1 MGPAGARGI
10 AVRSKIVTLLA
21 AVVLGISAPAW
32 AAEEKVVHV
41 YNWSDYIGKDTLA
54 KFEQATG
61 IKAVYDVYD
70 SNETLEAKL
79 MAGKS
84 GYDVVFPSAHPF
96 AQRQINVGLYRKL
109 DKARLPNHRNLDP
122 AILKALE
129 EVDPGN
135 QHVVPYMWGTT
146 GIGINVDKVRKALGD
161 QLPAKGWT
169 LIFDPAVAQKLAAC
183 GISLLDDEQEGI
195 GAALIY
201 LGKDPNTTDP
211 KDIEAAAAA
220 FKKVRPYI
228 RYFQNAQYIND
239 LANGD
244 LCVAQ
249 GYSGDILQA
258 RDRAEEAGNRVA
270 IQYIIPK
277 ESALLW
283 IDTIAI
289 PADAPHPDNA
299 HAFIN
304 FLLTPEVIAEISNE
318 ISYAN
323 ANKASMPLLDDS
335 IRNDPGIY
343 PPEELKARFWLGKPI
358 EEKFHRLRTRTWTR
372 IKAGR

>member
-1 MGPAGARGI
+1 MHNKII
-10 AVRSKIVTLLA
+10 ALLA
-21 AVVLGISAPAW
+21 AVVLGVTAPAW
-32 AAEEKVVHV
+32 AAEKKVVHV

-96 AQRQINVGLYRKL
+96 AQRQVNAGLYRKL
-109 DKARLPNHRNLDP
+109 DKAKLPNYRNLDP

-146 GIGINVDKVRKALGD
+146 GIGINADKVKQALGG
-161 QLPAKGWT
+161 QLPANGWA

-183 GISLLDDEQEGI
+183 GISVLDDEQEGI
-195 GAALIY
+195 GTALIY

-220 FKKVRPYI
+220 FKKIRPYI
-228 RYFQNAQYIND
+228 RYFHNAQYIND

-244 LCVAQ
+244 ICVAQ

-258 RDRAEEAGNRVA
+258 RDRAEEAGNKVA

-323 ANKASMPLLDDS
+323 ANKVSTPLLDDS
-335 IRNDPGIY
+335 VRNDPGIY

-358 EEKFHRLRTRTWTR
+358 EEKFHRLRTRMWTR
-372 IKAGR
+372 IKTGR